1 MNLMDNNNQKISGFN
16 LSHLEFNHP
25 TQRILRAALQ
35 KKNHSSSNTETVFW
49 NATFFSL
56 DRVKYF
62 QEATPEQQQEI
73 LTIANRDILEEIYWV
88 EQAGVGYMAKMVTLS
103 DTFEER
109 LLYGLFAAD
118 EATHLGAISDF
129 FRHPPVFA
137 DDAFLGYLSSLLESS
152 DKLLL
157 ITLMQVVLEG
167 WGMSHYRS
175 LANNCQDISLKK
187 VLQNFLESESRHH
200 ALGVTQL
207 RSYDRYSQE
216 SLKSIHAA
224 LTYFLYMV
232 QVGPQRLLK
241 AIEQGLGYLSIKD
254 KIKILEELQT
264 ELSSNTRLKLL
275 QSLMIGTVPTSIL
288 QSLEEQGSF
297 NAYSA
302 TQCIQ

>member
-1 MNLMDNNNQKISGFN
+1 MNNNNQQISGFN
-16 LSHLEFNHP
+16 LSHLELKHP
-25 TQRILRAALQ
+25 TQRILQAAL
-35 KKNHSSSNTETVFW
+35 KKNKNSYSNPKTLFW
-49 NATFFSL
+49 NATFFNL

-62 QEATPEQQQEI
+62 QEATPSQQQEI

-103 DTFEER
+103 ETFEER

-129 FRHPPVFA
+129 FSHPPVFHK
-137 DDAFLGYLSSLLESS
+137 DAFLGYLSSLLESS
-152 DKLLL
+152 DKPLL

-167 WGMSHYRS
+167 WGMTHYRS

-207 RSYDRYSQE
+207 RSYDSYSQE
-216 SLKSIHAA
+216 SLEAIHSA
-224 LTYFLYMV
+224 LSYFLHMV
-232 QVGPQRLLK
+232 QIGPQRLLN
-241 AIEQGLGYLSIKD
+241 AIEQGLGYLSVND
-254 KIKILEELQT
+254 KSKILEELQT
-264 ELSSNTRLKLL
+264 EFSSNTRLKLL
-275 QSLMIGTVPTSIL
+275 QSLMIGTVPHSIL

-297 NAYSA
+297 RAYCA
-302 TQCIQ
+302 TQCLQ

>member
-1 MNLMDNNNQKISGFN
+1 MDNNNQKISGFN
-16 LSHLEFNHP
+16 LSHLELNHP

-35 KKNHSSSNTETVFW
+35 KKNHSSFNPETVFW

-62 QEATPEQQQEI
+62 QEATPEQQQKI

-103 DTFEER
+103 ETFEER

-129 FRHPPVFA
+129 FSHPPVFA
-137 DDAFLGYLSSLLESS
+137 DDAFLGYLSSLLVSS

-207 RSYDRYSQE
+207 RSYDGYSQE
-216 SLKSIHAA
+216 SLEAIHDT

-232 QVGPQRLLK
+232 QIGPQRLLK
-241 AIEQGLGYLSIKD
+241 AIEQGLGYLSIND

-275 QSLMIGTVPTSIL
+275 QSLMMGTVPTSIL

-297 NAYSA
+297 HAYGA
-302 TQCIQ
+302 TQCLQ